1 MSGRVFFHTRKH
13 VQSLVADYQ
22 ALDSDSNS
30 VFCLNAAAGL
40 TLTLPAV
47 ADAGEGWNCEV
58 LVTTVTTSNAYIIT
72 EKTSADTNV
81 ITSQFLEAE
90 TDTNDDGPHSA
101 DHTTITFQG
110 TPTLGDKCSIFCDG
124 SRYFVN
130 GVTQDDGGVV
140 LA

>member
-1 MSGRVFFHTRKH
+1 MGRVFFNTRKH
-13 VQSLVADYQ
+13 VQSLIADYQ

-30 VFCLNAAAGL
+30 VFTLDAAAGL

-58 LVTTVTTSNAYIIT
+58 IVTTVTTSNAYIIT
-72 EKTSADTNV
+72 EKTASDGNV

-90 TDTNDDGPHSA
+90 TDTADDGPHSA
-101 DHTTITFQG
+101 GHTTVTFQG
-110 TPTLGDKCSIFCDG
+110 TPTLGDRCKIVHIG
-124 SRYFVN
+124 GRYFIT